1 MSKRSFD
8 YILNNTL
15 DLVSDEIEN
24 LNKIL
29 FDYEVKKPEANS
41 CQFNEAIANDIN
53 ANKEPIINSFS
64 MQDDDFFDIFENL
77 LPDQLLPDQY
87 YESNYSIIP
96 QEQPNTKSISDSF
109 INSITETNNL
119 IYNNDL
125 IDCTPQQDVTP
136 VAPKQSNSSIEIIK
150 LSDIKQKKNDDM
162 PLFEDLIML
171 NESRSCIKE
180 LPDHSTK
187 VVENAAFNDENEEDL
202 LPWERQKRM
211 SMKRTCLI
219 SI

>member
-150 LSDIKQKKNDDM
+150 LSDIKQKK
-162 PLFEDLIML
+162 
-171 NESRSCIKE
+171 K
-180 LPDHSTK
+180 
-187 VVENAAFNDENEEDL
+187 
-202 LPWERQKRM
+202 
-211 SMKRTCLI
+211 
-219 SI
+219 